1 MKINAQLGHIYN
13 IYIYIIVVCP
23 IDNLGMTDAHCGNY
37 DFSVFDFIVVF
48 VIPRFLAVARQSLGS
63 QPAPSPIAPRDQIHR
78 KELLLWQ
85 YNRACKV
92 FKNRVLINENRYFPM
107 ELGWPPMESKV
118 HGMRLG

>member
-1 MKINAQLGHIYN
+1 MCF
-13 IYIYIIVVCP
+13 CP

-37 DFSVFDFIVVF
+37 DFSVFDFIVF
-48 VIPRFLAVARQSLGS
+48 VIPRFLAAARQSLGS

-92 FKNRVLINENRYFPM
+92 FKNRVLINENRYSTDLANW
-107 ELGWPPMESKV
+107 LGGAESV
-118 HGMRLG
+118 YYTLLFW